1 MPRPPAELRRIEDE
15 ERRRARA
22 HRHLVWARRR
32 RLTLW
37 VAAAVGVL
45 AALVSLARL
54 AGFRIE

>member
-22 HRHLVWARRR
+22 HRRLVWERRQR
-32 RLTLW
+32 VALW
-37 VAAAVGVL
+37 VAVVLGVL

-54 AGFRIE
+54 AGFPVG